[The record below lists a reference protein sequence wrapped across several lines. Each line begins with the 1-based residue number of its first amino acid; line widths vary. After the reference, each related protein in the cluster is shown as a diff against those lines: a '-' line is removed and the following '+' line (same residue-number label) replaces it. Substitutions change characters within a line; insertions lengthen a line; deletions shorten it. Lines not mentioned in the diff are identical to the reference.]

1 VAAGTAQLVSQSRL
15 AIRSHDPH
23 IFLRGPPLE
32 NKTECMVSSERP
44 LMVPSGQY
52 RAKALEYGN
61 LAGTSADADEK
72 REYQKLQQK
81 FAELADNDEW
91 LAEHQKQTLH
101 VADIAY
107 FDEPFVAKEPIRQN
121 EESIPQNEAPGDAL
135 LAQKEEHFLRCLG
148 AALIMQWGTLPRKLQ
163 RELFD
168 NAGAMGELLD
178 TASLRG
184 QIARFLHKNNSEL
197 H

>member
-1 VAAGTAQLVSQSRL
+1 MLTSESPR
-15 AIRSHDPH
+15 
-23 IFLRGPPLE
+23 
-32 NKTECMVSSERP
+32 MVGSK
-44 LMVPSGQY
+44 QY
-52 RAKALEYGN
+52 RAKALEYGD

-91 LAEHQKQTLH
+91 LAKHQKQTLH

-107 FDEPFVAKEPIRQN
+107 FDEPLVAK
-121 EESIPQNEAPGDAL
+121 EESIPQNKGSGDAL
-135 LAQKEEHFLRCLG
+135 LAQKEERILRCLG
-148 AALIMQWGTLPRKLQ
+148 AALIMQWGTLPRSLQ

-168 NAGAMGELLD
+168 NAGAMGDLLD

-184 QIARFLHKNNSEL
+184 QIARFLHKNNSDL
-197 H
+197 Q

>member
-1 VAAGTAQLVSQSRL
+1 
-15 AIRSHDPH
+15 
-23 IFLRGPPLE
+23 
-32 NKTECMVSSERP
+32 MVWMISSERP
-44 LMVPSGQY
+44 LMFNAEQY

-61 LAGTSADADEK
+61 LVATSADADEK

-91 LAEHQKQTLH
+91 LAGHRKQTLH
-101 VADIAY
+101 VADVEYSGGTFLATQDSILQSQ
-107 FDEPFVAKEPIRQN
+107 ESILQSQ
-121 EESIPQNEAPGDAL
+121 ESIPQNKDSDNAP
-135 LAQKEEHFLRCLG
+135 LAQEEEHILRCLG
-148 AALIMQWGTLPRKLQ
+148 AALIMQWGSLPQKLQ

-168 NAGAMGELLD
+168 NAGAMGDLLD

-184 QIARFLHKNNSEL
+184 QIARFLHKTNSDL

>member
-1 VAAGTAQLVSQSRL
+1 MS
-15 AIRSHDPH
+15 
-23 IFLRGPPLE
+23 
-32 NKTECMVSSERP
+32 SSE
-44 LMVPSGQY
+44 QY

-61 LAGTSADADEK
+61 LVETSANAGEK

-91 LAEHQKQTLH
+91 LAGHRKQTLH
-101 VADIAY
+101 VADVEY
-107 FDEPFVAKEPIRQN
+107 SGGTFLAKQ
-121 EESIPQNEAPGDAL
+121 ESILPSKDTDDVP
-135 LAQKEEHFLRCLG
+135 LAQEEEHILRCLG
-148 AALIMQWGTLPRKLQ
+148 AALIMQWGTLPQKLQ

-168 NAGAMGELLD
+168 NAGAMGDLLD

-184 QIARFLHKNNSEL
+184 QIARFLHKTNSDL